1 MSDWDNLEKLVEAN
15 SVPIKKIAASKV
27 ASSLEEQNIVFAK
40 EDNDSDIEDGMST
53 SISSKNDVESENE
66 NEEAGDIV
74 ITNDFTIGDVNLVEI
89 LNRFNSKYDNIISE
103 FADVEIFLISLDG
116 LLIELTAHS
125 YLNWTLGGQTIVVAK
140 QIEIL
145 LKKLS
150 NLGGKFKL
158 IWFTDLSTIYA
169 KDTVLNFL
177 HSFVAAY
184 LLQSQWAVDIEHFI
198 NPSDLLWLSYLHEL
212 MPSFLMIGVDD
223 VSENVVADT
232 GLGFKQL
239 LASIALQALASTV
252 PVVYFN
258 GLVVNLCSVYSH
270 RVEPHIVDFKGWT
283 DYLFKL
289 WTEKKSEVQRN
300 IDLSSCKSVS
310 QLWALIIRDCKKS
323 GGLPKESDAL
333 SSAVLI
339 SSLICERRGTERR
352 YFEENKAS
360 KRGIDFIKF
369 RRILLS
375 SCASLLDT
383 LDLKQHSLS
392 FSLVDLWDGLLVT
405 GIYDAINS
413 GVKILPYRLQ
423 QELAPLHKIACL
435 ELSLEVDVNDSLFDL
450 AVKEMSFKRLSLF
463 SINSVLLKRYAPEML
478 SAIADDYTETAE
490 EPSTFKEFWLRTKW
504 RLDAIEEP
512 YTKPEER
519 LENAYHIKKQNKDR
533 QKLRKWYEFFA
544 ESLEGRGTSLL
555 VDFSRTPRGFV
566 LKVDE
571 QTDKKKEKQ
580 QWQPKG
586 KGNGPKGKG
595 AVKSK
600 KELILEANRNKKNEK
615 LAEDEKQMVRFA
627 RQQGKNAM
635 FILEN
640 LMNKLELVSSRAMC
654 AYQQLVNM
662 SNDFNCLEG
671 QDFVEKRRIRAVP
684 IISKLK
690 DLFTVYW
697 EHLDD
702 KQKEYVTD
710 LWVSLGFEKSKKPT
724 AFSEGR
730 LTLNMNMLYYQLAY
744 GGEIVD
750 IRSDPQKDDR
760 VTGFQP
766 DAWQRRMLDAV
777 DKNHSAVI
785 IAPTS
790 AGKTFVSYYCIERV
804 LRQSDDDMV
813 VYVSPSKA
821 LLNQVCGSVYARFR
835 NKTLSGGKS
844 LFGILLLE
852 HFENPMNCQVLITIP
867 ECLENLLLSTNPV
880 VQTLIDKIKY
890 VIFDE
895 VHCISASPDA
905 HIWEH
910 LLLLIR
916 CPFLALS
923 ATIGNATVLHQWLQ
937 SAEKSKNMRGT
948 PLREVELITYGE
960 RYSEL
965 ELAVQRINPATD
977 TASGNEN
984 AVNSMIEYF
993 MPYGVYKPVK
1003 LSMFGIP
1010 GDQQLTARQI
1020 LDLYHALAEVDP
1032 IVKKEFEPC
1041 SFFNYK
1047 PGGERIWLTRED
1059 IRRLEVALKN
1069 RFLEWLEINPER
1081 ANEVLHQ
1088 IGKNVQNELDFRSKP
1103 FDQRAAAMKNIA
1115 PLILELRDKELLP
1128 AICFNEDRRVCER
1141 LAQQLFDYLEMQQ
1154 KEFEA
1159 SSEYKKYEIKDEEKI
1174 AKMVKR
1180 KRDVATTKEKKK
1192 SKAADKFERAEVEE
1206 QEYNVQDTDDYDPF
1220 AAMRLRLN
1228 MVLERFKLH
1237 GRQCDADLY
1246 QKVTERL
1253 AKDRLS
1259 GRETTKLLFK
1269 LFERGIGFHHPG
1281 LNSKERGA
1289 VEILFRSGY
1298 LAVLF
1303 STSTL
1308 ALGINM
1314 PCKTVLFGV
1323 DDPNLTPLQFRQM
1336 SGRAGRRGFDHSG
1349 SVIFMS
1355 IPTAKIRRLLTASLS
1370 TLRGNL
1376 PFTTSYILRLF
1387 GYIHQ
1392 EDSVLN
1398 ELRSGNQKI
1407 SPFELR
1413 LRTALSFLTNSFIL
1427 HTRAEL
1433 SSTVQK
1439 QLRLY
1444 TLFAVQVLRSLNLL
1458 NQKGEL
1464 SGLASL
1470 VCHLSANEPGNLL
1483 FAHLLQNGVFHKL
1496 CENKTISREEVKSQ
1510 LVLIFAHLFTNLRL
1524 PLSWNPDDKNSYP
1537 STGESEIFLKPLP
1550 DNCACLIKQ
1559 YANKVENLYRGF
1571 MRLAGPNKTL
1581 QGEVFSL
1588 TGYAD
1593 SSVSMFSSNIVH
1605 PFHDYLLFDE
1615 AFMPAR
1621 SPSPVD
1627 HRGRKIYLNAYAVDF
1642 WRLESKKALERDNG
1656 ISENRVWGLI
1666 NSFATTLNKIRD
1678 ALLSVGHSRDSFVEV
1693 MLELAVEYNKKFYVA
1708 FSMKQKS
1715 RVTYGAAE

>member
-1 MSDWDNLEKLVEAN
+1 MSDWDNLDKLIEVD
-15 SVPIKKIAASKV
+15 SIPIKKAAASKI
-27 ASSLEEQNIVFAK
+27 ASSLEEENIVFTK
-40 EDNDSDIEDGMST
+40 ESDGSDIEDGMST
-53 SISSKNDVESENE
+53 SISSKNDLQSESED
-66 NEEAGDIV
+66 EEAGDIV
-74 ITNDFTIGDVNLVEI
+74 IANNFTIGDVNLVEI

-125 YLNWTLGGQTIVVAK
+125 YLNWTLGGQTIVIAK

-145 LKKLS
+145 LKQLS

-158 IWFTDLSTIYA
+158 IWFTGLSATYA
-169 KDTVLNFL
+169 RDTVLNFL
-177 HSFVAAY
+177 RSFVAAY
-184 LLQSQWAVDIEHFI
+184 LLQSQWAADIEHFV
-198 NPSDLLWLSYLHEL
+198 NPNDSHWLSYLHEL

-232 GLGFKQL
+232 ELDFKQL
-239 LASIALQALASTV
+239 LASIALQALASTI
-252 PVVYFN
+252 PIVYFN

-283 DYLFKL
+283 GYLSQL
-289 WTEKKSEVQRN
+289 WADKKDVVHRN
-300 IDLSSCKSVS
+300 INQSSCKSVS
-310 QLWALIIRDCKKS
+310 QFWAQIIGDCKKS
-323 GGLPKESDAL
+323 GKLPKESDAL
-333 SSAVLI
+333 TSAVLI

-352 YFEENKAS
+352 YFEESKDS
-360 KRGIDFIKF
+360 KRRIDLIKF
-369 RRILLS
+369 RRTLLN
-375 SCASLLDT
+375 SCSSLLDG
-383 LDLKQHSLS
+383 LNLKQHPLS
-392 FSLVDLWDGLLVT
+392 FSLIDLWDGLLIT
-405 GIYDAINS
+405 RIYDAINS
-413 GVKILPYRLQ
+413 GVKVLPYRLQ
-423 QELAPLHKIACL
+423 QELAPLHKTACL
-435 ELSLEVDVNDSLFDL
+435 ELSLEVDVDDALFDS
-450 AVKEMSFKRLSLF
+450 AIKEMDYKKPALLPVNSL
-463 SINSVLLKRYAPEML
+463 LLNQYTKEML
-478 SAIADDYTETAE
+478 SAFQDYGTET
-490 EPSTFKEFWLRTKW
+490 EPSVFEEFLLRVKW
-504 RLDAIEEP
+504 RLDTIEEP
-512 YTKPEER
+512 YTKAEER
-519 LENAYHIKKQNKDR
+519 IDNAYQIKKQNKDR
-533 QKLRKWYEFFA
+533 QKLGKWYEFFA
-544 ESLEGRGTSLL
+544 ESLEGRGTGLL
-555 VDFSRTPRGFV
+555 VDFSRTPRGFTSK
-566 LKVDE
+566 LSE

-627 RQQGKNAM
+627 VQQGKNAM

-640 LMNKLELVSSRAMC
+640 LMNKLELDSSRAMC
-654 AYQQLVNM
+654 TYQQVLRM
-662 SNDFNCLEG
+662 SNDFSSLEG

-684 IISKLK
+684 IINKLK

-697 EHLDD
+697 QHLDD

-710 LWVSLGFEKSKKPT
+710 LWISFGFEKSKKPT
-724 AFSEGR
+724 AFSEAR
-730 LTLNMNMLYYQLAY
+730 LTLNMNMIYYQLAY
-744 GGEIVD
+744 GGEIID
-750 IRSDPQKDDR
+750 IRSDPRKDDR

-844 LFGILLLE
+844 LFGTLLLD
-852 HFENPMNCQVLITIP
+852 HSDNPMNCQVLITIP
-867 ECLENLLLSTNPV
+867 ECLENLLLSTNPI
-880 VQTLIDKIKY
+880 VQAVISKIKY

-905 HIWEH
+905 HVWEH

-937 SAEKSKNMRGT
+937 SAEESKNVRGT

-965 ELAVQRINPATD
+965 ELAVQRINPAID
-977 TASGNEN
+977 TIAQDGNV
-984 AVNSMIEYF
+984 VNSMVEHF

-1010 GDQQLTARQI
+1010 ADQQLTARQI
-1020 LDLYHALAEVDP
+1020 LDLYYALAEVDP
-1032 IVKKEFEPC
+1032 VVKEEFEPC

-1047 PGGERIWLTRED
+1047 TGGEKVWLTRED

-1069 RFLEWLEINPER
+1069 RFLEWLEMNPEI
-1081 ANEVLHQ
+1081 ANKVLQQ
-1088 IGKNVQNELDFRSKP
+1088 IGRNVENELNFRSKP
-1103 FDQRAAAMKNIA
+1103 FDQRAVAMKSIA
-1115 PLILELRDKELLP
+1115 PLILELRNKELLP

-1141 LAQQLFDYLEMQQ
+1141 LAQQLFTYLEMQQ

-1159 SSEYKKYEIKDEEKI
+1159 SPEYKKYEIKDEEKI
-1174 AKMVKR
+1174 LKIMKR
-1180 KRDVATTKEKKK
+1180 KRDAAATKEKKK
-1192 SKAADKFERAEVEE
+1192 TKTADKFERAEAEE
-1206 QEYNVQDTDDYDPF
+1206 QEHNVQDVDDYDPL
-1220 AAMRLRLN
+1220 AAMKLRLN
-1228 MVLERFKLH
+1228 MVLEKFKLH
-1237 GRQCDADLY
+1237 GRQRDADLY
-1246 QKVTERL
+1246 QKVTARL
-1253 AKDRLS
+1253 AKDRL

-1298 LAVLF
+1298 LAILF

-1323 DDPNLTPLQFRQM
+1323 DDANLTPLQFRQM

-1392 EDSVLN
+1392 QDSMMS
-1398 ELRSGNQKI
+1398 ELRSGTQKI
-1407 SPFELR
+1407 SPSEQR

-1439 QLRLY
+1439 QLKLY

-1458 NQKGEL
+1458 NEKGEL
-1464 SGLASL
+1464 SGLAAL

-1483 FAHLLQNGVFHKL
+1483 FVHLLQNGVFHKL
-1496 CENKTISREEVKSQ
+1496 CEGWTISREEMKSQ

-1524 PLSWNPDDKNSYP
+1524 PLSWNPNDKNSYP
-1537 STGESEIFLKPLP
+1537 STGESEIFLRPLP
-1550 DNCACLIKQ
+1550 DSCACLIEQ
-1559 YANKVENLYRGF
+1559 YANKVENLYREF
-1571 MRLAGPNKTL
+1571 MRLTNPNKKL

-1588 TGYAD
+1588 TGFAD

-1621 SPSPVD
+1621 SPTPVD
-1627 HRGRKIYLNAYAVDF
+1627 HRGRKVYLNAYAVDF

-1656 ISENRVWGLI
+1656 ISENRVWSLI
-1666 NSFATTLNKIRD
+1666 HSFSSTLLKISE
-1678 ALLSVGHSRDSFVEV
+1678 ALIVIGRSRDPFVEV
-1693 MLELAVEYNKKFYVA
+1693 MLELADEYYKKFCVA
-1708 FSMKQKS
+1708 FSMKKRS
-1715 RVTYGAAE
+1715 HISYGAAE

>member
-1 MSDWDNLEKLVEAN
+1 MSNWDNLDKFIEMD
-15 SVPIKKIAASKV
+15 SIPIKKSAISKIAINP
-27 ASSLEEQNIVFAK
+27 EEENGLFI
-40 EDNDSDIEDGMST
+40 EENNDSDTEDGMST
-53 SISSKNDVESENE
+53 STSSKINVESESE
-66 NEEAGDIV
+66 DEGAGDII
-74 ITNDFTIGDVNLVEI
+74 ITNDFTVGDVNLVEV

-125 YLNWTLGGQTIVVAK
+125 YLNWTLGGQTIIIAK

-145 LKKLS
+145 LKQLS

-158 IWFTDLSTIYA
+158 IWFTDLSAIYV
-169 KDTVLNFL
+169 KDTILNFL
-177 HSFVAAY
+177 RSFVAAY
-184 LLQSQWAVDIEHFI
+184 LLQSQWAADVDHFA
-198 NPSDLLWLSYLHEL
+198 NPSDSLWLSYLHEL
-212 MPSFLMIGVDD
+212 MPSFLLIGVDD

-232 GLGFKQL
+232 ALGFKQF
-239 LASIALQALASTV
+239 LASIALQALGSTI
-252 PVVYFN
+252 PVVYLN

-270 RVEPHIVDFKGWT
+270 RVEPHMVDFKGWT
-283 DYLFKL
+283 DYLIQL
-289 WTEKKSEVQRN
+289 WVEKKDEVHRN
-300 IDLSSCKSVS
+300 INLSSCKSVS
-310 QLWALIIRDCKKS
+310 QLWAQIIGDNKKS

-333 SSAVLI
+333 TSAVLI

-369 RRILLS
+369 RRTLLN
-375 SCASLLDT
+375 SCSSLLDT
-383 LDLKQHSLS
+383 LDIKQHPLS
-392 FSLVDLWDGLLVT
+392 FSLIDLWDGPLIA

-413 GVKILPYRLQ
+413 GVKVLPYRLQ
-423 QELAPLHKIACL
+423 QEFAPLHKKACL
-435 ELSLEVDVNDSLFDL
+435 ELSLEVDIDDALFDS
-450 AVKEMSFKRLSLF
+450 AIKEEDSKKPALLP
-463 SINSVLLKRYAPEML
+463 INSALLNLYAPEML
-478 SAIADDYTETAE
+478 SAFADYSQEMET
-490 EPSTFKEFWLRTKW
+490 STFKQFWMRVKW

-519 LENAYHIKKQNKDR
+519 IDNEYRMKNKNKNK
-533 QKLRKWYEFFA
+533 QKLSKWYEFFA
-544 ESLEGRGTSLL
+544 ESLEGRGSSLL
-555 VDFSRTPRGFV
+555 VDFSRTPRGFAS
-566 LKVDE
+566 KFTD

-627 RQQGKNAM
+627 VQQGKNAM

-640 LMNKLELVSSRAMC
+640 LMNKLELGSSRAMC
-654 AYQQLVNM
+654 IYQQMLRM
-662 SNDFNCLEG
+662 SEDFSSLEG
-671 QDFVEKRRIRAVP
+671 KDLLEKRRIRAVP
-684 IISKLK
+684 IINKLK
-690 DLFTVYW
+690 DLFTLYW
-697 EHLDD
+697 QHLDD

-710 LWVSLGFEKSKKPT
+710 LWVSLGFEKSKKST
-724 AFSEGR
+724 AFSESR
-730 LTLNMNMLYYQLAY
+730 LTLNMNMIYYQLAY
-744 GGEIVD
+744 GGEIID

-804 LRQSDDDMV
+804 LRQSDEDMV

-821 LLNQVCGSVYARFR
+821 LLNQVCGSVYARFH
-835 NKTLSGGKS
+835 NKTLTGGKA
-844 LFGILLLE
+844 LFGTLLLE
-852 HFENPMNCQVLITIP
+852 HFENPMNCQVLVTIP

-880 VQTLIDKIKY
+880 VQAMIDKIKY

-923 ATIGNATVLHQWLQ
+923 ATISNATVLHQWLQ
-937 SAEKSKNMRGT
+937 SAEKSKNIWA
-948 PLREVELITYGE
+948 PLNEVELITYGE

-965 ELAVQRINPATD
+965 ELAVQRINPTID
-977 TASGNEN
+977 TAVPDGT
-984 AVNSMIEYF
+984 AMNSMVQHF

-1010 GDQQLTARQI
+1010 DDQQLTARQI

-1032 IVKKEFEPC
+1032 VVKEEFEPC

-1047 PGGERIWLTRED
+1047 LGGEKIWLTRED

-1069 RFLEWLEINPER
+1069 RFLEWLGINPER
-1081 ANEVLHQ
+1081 ANKVLQQ
-1088 IGKNVQNELDFRSKP
+1088 IGKNVEQELDFRSRP
-1103 FDQRAAAMKNIA
+1103 FDQRAAAMKSIA
-1115 PLILELRDKELLP
+1115 PLVLELRDKELLP
-1128 AICFNEDRRVCER
+1128 AICFNEDRRMCEK

-1159 SSEYKKYEIKDEEKI
+1159 SAEYKKYEIKDEEKI
-1174 AKMVKR
+1174 AKMMKR
-1180 KRDVATTKEKKK
+1180 KRDAAATKEKKK
-1192 SKAADKFERAEVEE
+1192 SKAVDKFERAETEE
-1206 QEYNVQDTDDYDPF
+1206 LEHKEQVVDDYDPL
-1220 AAMRLRLN
+1220 AAMRLRLD

-1237 GRQCDADLY
+1237 GRQRDVDLY
-1246 QKVTERL
+1246 QKVTARL
-1253 AKDRLS
+1253 TKDRIS

-1281 LNSKERGA
+1281 LNAKERGA
-1289 VEILFRSGY
+1289 VEILFRSGH
-1298 LAVLF
+1298 LAILF
-1303 STSTL
+1303 TTSTL

-1323 DDPNLTPLQFRQM
+1323 DDANLTPLQFRQM

-1392 EDSVLN
+1392 EDSMMSK
-1398 ELRSGNQKI
+1398 LRSGNQKF

-1413 LRTALSFLTNSFIL
+1413 LQTVLSFLTNSFIL

-1444 TLFAVQVLRSLNLL
+1444 TLFAVQVLRSLDLL
-1458 NQKGEL
+1458 NENGKL

-1470 VCHLSANEPGNLL
+1470 VCHLSGNEPGNLL
-1483 FAHLLQNGVFHKL
+1483 FAHLLQNGVFHNL
-1496 CENKTISREEVKSQ
+1496 CRDNTVSREELKSQ

-1524 PLSWNPDDKNSYP
+1524 PLNWNPDDKNSYP
-1537 STGESEIFLKPLP
+1537 SAGESEIFLKPLP
-1550 DNCACLIKQ
+1550 ESCARLIKQ
-1559 YANKVENLYRGF
+1559 YANRVEILYREF
-1571 MRLAGPNKTL
+1571 MRLNDPNKRL
-1581 QGEVFSL
+1581 QGDVFSL
-1588 TGYAD
+1588 TGYTD
-1593 SSVSMFSSNIVH
+1593 SSVSVFSSSIVH
-1605 PFHDYLLFDE
+1605 PFHDCLLFDE
-1615 AFMPAR
+1615 SFIPVR
-1621 SPSPVD
+1621 CPCPVD
-1627 HRGRKIYLNAYAVDF
+1627 HRGRKVYLNAYAVDF

-1656 ISENRVWGLI
+1656 ISENR
-1666 NSFATTLNKIRD
+1666 ATLLKIKH
-1678 ALLSVGHSRDSFVEV
+1678 ALLAIGRSKDPFVELMV
-1693 MLELAVEYNKKFYVA
+1693 ELANEYDKKFCVA
-1708 FSMKQKS
+1708 FSMKQKN
-1715 RVTYGAAE
+1715 RVSIETIE

>member
-1 MSDWDNLEKLVEAN
+1 MSNWDNLDKLIDA
-15 SVPIKKIAASKV
+15 
-27 ASSLEEQNIVFAK
+27 
-40 EDNDSDIEDGMST
+40 IEDGVST
-53 SISSKNDVESENE
+53 SVSSKNDIELESED
-66 NEEAGDIV
+66 EEAGDVV
-74 ITNDFTIGDVNLVEI
+74 ITNDFTIDDVNLVEI

-116 LLIELTAHS
+116 LLIELTAHR
-125 YLNWTLGGQTIVVAK
+125 YLNWTLGGQTIVIAK

-145 LKKLS
+145 LKELS

-158 IWFTDLSTIYA
+158 IWFTDLSSAYA

-177 HSFVAAY
+177 HSFVTAY
-184 LLQSQWAVDIEHFI
+184 LLQCQWATDIEYFA
-198 NPSDLLWLSYLHEL
+198 NPSDSLWLSYIHEL

-223 VSENVVADT
+223 VSKNMVGNTE
-232 GLGFKQL
+232 LGFKQL
-239 LASIALQALASTV
+239 LASIALQALASTI
-252 PVVYFN
+252 PIVYFN
-258 GLVVNLCSVYSH
+258 GLTVNLCSVYSH

-283 DYLFKL
+283 DYLLRL
-289 WTEKKSEVQRN
+289 WTDKKMVCVNHPGKMSRGYSP
-300 IDLSSCKSVS
+300 DS
-310 QLWALIIRDCKKS
+310 LIGK
-323 GGLPKESDAL
+323 LPKESDVLA
-333 SSAVLI
+333 SAVLI
-339 SSLICERRGTERR
+339 SSLICERRGTKRR

-369 RRILLS
+369 RRTLLN
-375 SCASLLDT
+375 SCASLLDA

-392 FSLVDLWDGLLVT
+392 FSLIDLWDGLLIS

-413 GVKILPYRLQ
+413 GTRVLPYRLQ
-423 QELAPLHKIACL
+423 QELAPLHKTACL
-435 ELSLEVDVNDSLFDL
+435 ELSLEVDVDDTLFD
-450 AVKEMSFKRLSLF
+450 
-463 SINSVLLKRYAPEML
+463 
-478 SAIADDYTETAE
+478 SAES
-490 EPSTFKEFWLRTKW
+490 STFKEFWLRVKW

-512 YTKPEER
+512 YTRPEER
-519 LENAYHIKKQNKDR
+519 IENVRI
-533 QKLRKWYEFFA
+533 LRGVA
-544 ESLEGRGTSLL
+544 RGRGTGLL
-555 VDFSRTPRGFV
+555 VDFSRTPRGFIS
-566 LKVDE
+566 KIDE
-571 QTDKKKEKQ
+571 QIDKKRKTAMATEGQRKRWFYIQ
-580 QWQPKG
+580 QFRVRSFPASFVQ
-586 KGNGPKGKG
+586 
-595 AVKSK
+595 
-600 KELILEANRNKKNEK
+600 R
-615 LAEDEKQMVRFA
+615 EDEKQMVRFA
-627 RQQGKNAM
+627 MQQGKNVSCDIIGNESDNSDELPSEGSKMAM

-640 LMNKLELVSSRAMC
+640 LMNKLELGSSRAMC
-654 AYQQLVNM
+654 TYQQVLRM
-662 SNDFNCLEG
+662 SNDFSSLEG
-671 QDFVEKRRIRAVP
+671 RDFVEKRRIRAVP

-690 DLFTVYW
+690 DLFTIYW
-697 EHLDD
+697 QHLDD
-702 KQKEYVTD
+702 KQREFVTD
-710 LWVSLGFEKSKKPT
+710 LWISLGFEKNKKAT

-730 LTLNMNMLYYQLAY
+730 LTLNINMIYYQLAY
-744 GGEIVD
+744 GGEIID

-760 VTGFQP
+760 VTGFHP

-844 LFGILLLE
+844 LFGTLLLE

-880 VQTLIDKIKY
+880 VQAMIDKIKY

-895 VHCISASPDA
+895 VMVHCISASPDA

-923 ATIGNATVLHQWLQ
+923 ATIGNASVLHQWLQ
-937 SAEKSKNMRGT
+937 SAEK
-948 PLREVELITYGE
+948 VELITYGE

-965 ELAVQRINPATD
+965 ELAVQRISSVYRD
-977 TASGNEN
+977 GDE
-984 AVNSMIEYF
+984 NSMVEHF

-1003 LSMFGIP
+1003 LLMFGIP
-1010 GDQQLTARQI
+1010 ADQQLTARQI
-1020 LDLYHALAEVDP
+1020 LDLYHALAEVDSV
-1032 IVKKEFEPC
+1032 VKEEFEPC

-1047 PGGERIWLTRED
+1047 PGGEKVWLTRED
-1059 IRRLEVALKN
+1059 IRRLEVALKD
-1069 RFLEWLEINPER
+1069 RFLEWLRMNPER
-1081 ANEVLHQ
+1081 ANKVLQQ
-1088 IGKNVQNELDFRSKP
+1088 IGRNVENELYFRSMP
-1103 FDQRAAAMKNIA
+1103 FDQRATAMKSIA

-1141 LAQQLFDYLEMQQ
+1141 LAQQLFDYLEIQQ
-1154 KEFEA
+1154 KKN
-1159 SSEYKKYEIKDEEKI
+1159 SQNGKKETGRCNNKGE
-1174 AKMVKR
+1174 
-1180 KRDVATTKEKKK
+1180 KK
-1192 SKAADKFERAEVEE
+1192 SKVTDKFERAEVEVEE
-1206 QEYNVQDTDDYDPF
+1206 QEHNVQDDYDPL

-1228 MVLERFKLH
+1228 MVLEKFKLH
-1237 GRQCDADLY
+1237 GRQRDADLY
-1246 QKVTERL
+1246 EKVTARL

-1259 GRETTKLLFK
+1259 RETTKLLFK

-1289 VEILFRSGY
+1289 VEILFRSGH

-1323 DDPNLTPLQFRQM
+1323 DDANLTPLQFRQM

-1355 IPTAKIRRLLTASLS
+1355 IPTAKTK
-1370 TLRGNL
+1370 
-1376 PFTTSYILRLF
+1376 YILKVKNF
-1387 GYIHQ
+1387 TCA
-1392 EDSVLN
+1392 
-1398 ELRSGNQKI
+1398 K
-1407 SPFELR
+1407 
-1413 LRTALSFLTNSFIL
+1413 TALSFLTNSFIL

-1439 QLRLY
+1439 QLKLY
-1444 TLFAVQVLRSLNLL
+1444 TLFAVQVLRFLNLL
-1458 NQKGEL
+1458 NQEGEL

-1496 CENKTISREEVKSQ
+1496 CESRTISREEVKSQ

-1537 STGESEIFLKPLP
+1537 STGESEVFLKPLP
-1550 DNCACLIKQ
+1550 DNCACLIEE
-1559 YANKVENLYRGF
+1559 YTNKVENLYREF
-1571 MRLAGPNKTL
+1571 MRLASPSKRL
-1581 QGEVFSL
+1581 QGEVFCL
-1588 TGYAD
+1588 TGHAD
-1593 SSVSMFSSNIVH
+1593 SSVSMFPSNIVH

-1615 AFMPAR
+1615 AFIPTR

-1627 HRGRKIYLNAYAVDF
+1627 HRGRK
-1642 WRLESKKALERDNG
+1642 
-1656 ISENRVWGLI
+1656 
-1666 NSFATTLNKIRD
+1666 TTLVKITE
-1678 ALLSVGHSRDSFVEV
+1678 ALLAIGRAKDPFVEV
-1693 MLELAVEYNKKFYVA
+1693 MRELSDEYYKKFCVA
-1708 FSMKQKS
+1708 FSMKQKVVFPMELQS
-1715 RVTYGAAE
+1715 DLIFS

>member
-1 MSDWDNLEKLVEAN
+1 MSDWDSLDSLVKVDAI
-15 SVPIKKIAASKV
+15 PIKKTAAVKV
-27 ASSLEEQNIVFAK
+27 ASSLEEQNIIFTK
-40 EDNDSDIEDGMST
+40 DDDDSDIENEIST
-53 SISSKNDVESENE
+53 SISSKNDIELESED
-66 NEEAGDIV
+66 EEAGDIV
-74 ITNDFTIGDVNLVEI
+74 ITNDFTMVDVNLVEI
-89 LNRFNSKYDNIISE
+89 LSRFNSKYDNIISE

-116 LLIELTAHS
+116 LLIELTAHR
-125 YLNWTLGGQTIVVAK
+125 YLNWTLGGQTIVIAK
-140 QIEIL
+140 QIEIF
-145 LKKLS
+145 LKQLS

-158 IWFTDLSTIYA
+158 IWFTDLSATYA

-177 HSFVAAY
+177 RSFIAAY
-184 LLQSQWAVDIEHFI
+184 LLQCQWASDIEYFA
-198 NPSDLLWLSYLHEL
+198 NPVDSRWLSYIHEL

-232 GLGFKQL
+232 SLNFKQL
-239 LASIALQALASTV
+239 LASIALQALASTI
-252 PVVYFN
+252 PIVYFN

-283 DYLFKL
+283 NYLFHL
-289 WTEKKSEVQRN
+289 WADKKSEVQRN
-300 IDLSSCKSVS
+300 IDLSSCKSIS
-310 QLWALIIRDCKKS
+310 QLWAQIIGNCKKS
-323 GGLPKESDAL
+323 GELPKESDVL
-333 SSAVLI
+333 TSAVLI

-352 YFEENKAS
+352 YFEENEAS

-369 RRILLS
+369 RRTLLN

-383 LDLKQHSLS
+383 LDLRQYSLS
-392 FSLVDLWDGLLVT
+392 FSLIDLWDGPLIT

-413 GVKILPYRLQ
+413 GAKVLPYRLQ
-423 QELAPLHKIACL
+423 QELAPLHKTACL
-435 ELSLEVDVNDSLFDL
+435 ELSLEVDMDDALFDL
-450 AVKEMSFKRLSLF
+450 SVKETSFKKPSLLPL
-463 SINSVLLKRYAPEML
+463 NSVLLNMYAPEML
-478 SAIADDYTETAE
+478 SALQDYCTET
-490 EPSTFKEFWLRTKW
+490 EPSTFKEFWQRVKW
-504 RLDAIEEP
+504 RFDAIEEP

-519 LENAYHIKKQNKDR
+519 IDNAFQMKKQNKDR
-533 QKLRKWYEFFA
+533 QKLSKWYEFFA

-566 LKVDE
+566 SKVDE
-571 QTDKKKEKQ
+571 QIDKKKEKQ

-595 AVKSK
+595 AIKSK

-627 RQQGKNAM
+627 MQQGKNAM

-640 LMNKLELVSSRAMC
+640 LMNKLELGSSKAMC
-654 AYQQLVNM
+654 IYQQVLRM
-662 SNDFNCLEG
+662 SDDFSSLEG
-671 QDFVEKRRIRAVP
+671 LEFIEKRRIRAVP

-690 DLFTVYW
+690 DLFTMYW
-697 EHLDD
+697 QYLDD

-710 LWVSLGFEKSKKPT
+710 LWVSLGFEKSKKSTVFP
-724 AFSEGR
+724 EGK
-730 LTLNMNMLYYQLAY
+730 LTLNMNMIYYQLAY
-744 GGEIVD
+744 GGEIID

-760 VTGFQP
+760 VTGFHP

-844 LFGILLLE
+844 LFGTLLLD
-852 HFENPMNCQVLITIP
+852 HSENPMNCQVLITIP
-867 ECLENLLLSTNPV
+867 ECLENLLLSMNPI
-880 VQTLIDKIKY
+880 VQAMIDKIKY

-923 ATIGNATVLHQWLQ
+923 ATIGNATVLHHWLQ
-937 SAEKSKNMRGT
+937 SAEKSKNIRGR

-965 ELAVQRINPATD
+965 ELAVQRINSGVD
-977 TASGNEN
+977 VTARDGND
-984 AVNSMIEYF
+984 VNSMVEHF

-1003 LSMFGIP
+1003 LLMFGIP
-1010 GDQQLTARQI
+1010 ADQQLTARQI

-1032 IVKKEFEPC
+1032 VVKEEFEPC

-1047 PGGERIWLTRED
+1047 SGGEKVWLTRED

-1069 RFLEWLEINPER
+1069 RFLEWLRINPER
-1081 ANEVLHQ
+1081 ANKVLQQ
-1088 IGKNVQNELDFRSKP
+1088 IGRNVENELNFRSRP
-1103 FDQRAAAMKNIA
+1103 FDQRATAVKSIA

-1159 SSEYKKYEIKDEEKI
+1159 SPEYRKYEIKDEEKI

-1180 KRDVATTKEKKK
+1180 KRDVAATKEKKK
-1192 SKAADKFERAEVEE
+1192 SKVADKFERAEMEE
-1206 QEYNVQDTDDYDPF
+1206 QEHNVQDDYDPI

-1228 MVLERFKLH
+1228 MVLEKFKLH
-1237 GRQCDADLY
+1237 GRQRDADLY
-1246 QKVTERL
+1246 EKVTARL
-1253 AKDRLS
+1253 TKDRLS
-1259 GRETTKLLFK
+1259 RETTKLLFK

-1281 LNSKERGA
+1281 LNSKERAA

-1298 LAVLF
+1298 LAILF

-1323 DDPNLTPLQFRQM
+1323 DDANLTPLQFRQM

-1376 PFTTSYILRLF
+1376 PFTTSYILRIF

-1392 EDSVLN
+1392 QSN
-1398 ELRSGNQKI
+1398 EIFTENQKI
-1407 SPFELR
+1407 SLVLR

-1439 QLRLY
+1439 QLKLY
-1444 TLFAVQVLRSLNLL
+1444 TLFAVQVLRFSNLL
-1458 NQKGEL
+1458 NQEGEL
-1464 SGLASL
+1464 SGLAPL
-1470 VCHLSANEPGNLL
+1470 VCHLSASEPGNLL

-1496 CENKTISREEVKSQ
+1496 CESRTISREEVKNQ

-1524 PLSWNPDDKNSYP
+1524 PLSWNPNDKNSYP
-1537 STGESEIFLKPLP
+1537 STSESEIFLKPLP
-1550 DNCACLIKQ
+1550 ENIAYLIEQ
-1559 YANKVENLYRGF
+1559 YTDKVENLYREF
-1571 MRLAGPNKTL
+1571 MRLAGPNERL
-1581 QGEVFSL
+1581 QGEIFSL

-1605 PFHDYLLFDE
+1605 PFHDNMLFDE
-1615 AFMPAR
+1615 AFIPTR
-1621 SPSPVD
+1621 SPNPVD

-1656 ISENRVWGLI
+1656 ISENRVWALI
-1666 NSFATTLNKIRD
+1666 HSFSATLLKIRD
-1678 ALLSVGHSRDSFVEV
+1678 ALLFIGRSKDSFVEV
-1693 MLELAVEYNKKFYVA
+1693 MLELAVEYEKKFYVA
-1708 FSMKQKS
+1708 FSMKQ
-1715 RVTYGAAE
+1715 RNRITYGAAE

>member
-1 MSDWDNLEKLVEAN
+1 MSDWDNLDKLVEAN
-15 SVPIKKIAASKV
+15 CIPIKKIAASKV
-27 ASSLEEQNIVFAK
+27 ASSLEEQNILFAK
-40 EDNDSDIEDGMST
+40 ENNNSDIEDGMST
-53 SISSKNDVESENE
+53 SVSSKNDVGSENE
-66 NEEAGDIV
+66 DEEAGDII
-74 ITNDFTIGDVNLVEI
+74 ITNDFTIGDVDVVEI

-103 FADVEIFLISLDG
+103 FADVEIFLISMDG
-116 LLIELTAHS
+116 LLIELTAHT
-125 YLNWTLGGQTIVVAK
+125 YLNWTLGGQTIVIAK

-145 LKKLS
+145 LKQLL

-158 IWFTDLSTIYA
+158 IWFTDLSAIYA

-177 HSFVAAY
+177 RSFVAAY
-184 LLQSQWAVDIEHFI
+184 LLQSQWAVDIEHFV
-198 NPSDLLWLSYLHEL
+198 NPSDSLWLSYLHEL

-239 LASIALQALASTV
+239 LASIALQALASTI
-252 PVVYFN
+252 PVVYFS

-283 DYLFKL
+283 NYLCQL
-289 WTEKKSEVQRN
+289 WTEKKSEVHRN
-300 IDLSSCKSVS
+300 INLSSCKSVS
-310 QLWALIIRDCKKS
+310 HLWAQIIGDCKKS
-323 GGLPKESDAL
+323 GTLPKESDAL
-333 SSAVLI
+333 TSAVLI

-369 RRILLS
+369 RRTLLNF
-375 SCASLLDT
+375 CASLLDT
-383 LDLKQHSLS
+383 LDLKQHALS
-392 FSLVDLWDGLLVT
+392 FSLVDLWDGLLIT

-413 GVKILPYRLQ
+413 GVKVLPYRLQ

-435 ELSLEVDVNDSLFDL
+435 ELSLEVDVNDALFDL
-450 AVKEMSFKRLSLF
+450 AVKEIDFKKPSLLP
-463 SINSVLLKRYAPEML
+463 INSELLNRYAPEML
-478 SAIADDYTETAE
+478 GAIVDDCTET
-490 EPSTFKEFWLRTKW
+490 EPSTFNEFWLRTKW
-504 RLDAIEEP
+504 RLDVIEEP

-519 LENAYHIKKQNKDR
+519 IDSAYQMKRHNKDK
-533 QKLRKWYEFFA
+533 QKLGKWYEFFA

-566 LKVDE
+566 SKIDE

-627 RQQGKNAM
+627 MQQGKNAM

-640 LMNKLELVSSRAMC
+640 LMNKLELASSRAMC
-654 AYQQLVNM
+654 VYQQVLRM
-662 SNDFNCLEG
+662 SDDLNSLEG
-671 QDFVEKRRIRAVP
+671 RDFVEKRRIRAVP

-697 EHLDD
+697 QHLDD
-702 KQKEYVTD
+702 KQKDYTTD
-710 LWVSLGFEKSKKPT
+710 LWISLGFEKSKKPT
-724 AFSEGR
+724 AFSEGK
-730 LTLNMNMLYYQLAY
+730 LTLKMNMIYYQLAY
-744 GGEIVD
+744 GGEIID

-790 AGKTFVSYYCIERV
+790 AGKTFISYYCIERV

-844 LFGILLLE
+844 LFGTLLLE
-852 HFENPMNCQVLITIP
+852 YSDNPMNCQVLITIP
-867 ECLENLLLSTNPV
+867 ECLENLLLSANPL
-880 VQTLIDKIKY
+880 VQILIDKIKY

-895 VHCISASPDA
+895 VHCISASADA

-937 SAEKSKNMRGT
+937 SAEKSKNIRGT

-965 ELAVQRINPATD
+965 ELAVQRISPITD
-977 TASGNEN
+977 VTSQNGN
-984 AVNSMIEYF
+984 AVNSMIEHF

-1032 IVKKEFEPC
+1032 VVKEEFEPC

-1047 PGGERIWLTRED
+1047 AEGEKVWLTRED

-1069 RFLEWLEINPER
+1069 RFLEWLEMNPER
-1081 ANEVLHQ
+1081 ANKVLHE
-1088 IGKNVQNELDFRSKP
+1088 IGKNVQNELDFRSRP
-1103 FDQRAAAMKNIA
+1103 FDQRATAMKNIA
-1115 PLILELRDKELLP
+1115 PLILELRDRELLP
-1128 AICFNEDRRVCER
+1128 AICFNEDRRICER

-1159 SSEYKKYEIKDEEKI
+1159 SAEYKKYEIKDEEKI
-1174 AKMVKR
+1174 AKMMKR
-1180 KRDVATTKEKKK
+1180 KRDAAVIKEKKK
-1192 SKAADKFERAEVEE
+1192 LKAADKFERAEVEE
-1206 QEYNVQDTDDYDPF
+1206 QEHKVQDVDDYDPL

-1228 MVLERFKLH
+1228 MVLEKFKLH
-1237 GRQCDADLY
+1237 GRQRDADLF
-1246 QKVTERL
+1246 QKVTARL

-1259 GRETTKLLFK
+1259 RETTKLLFK

-1323 DDPNLTPLQFRQM
+1323 DDANLTPLQFRQM

-1392 EDSVLN
+1392 EDSVMS
-1398 ELRSGNQKI
+1398 ELRSGNPKL

-1439 QLRLY
+1439 QLKLY

-1464 SGLASL
+1464 SGLASV

-1496 CENKTISREEVKSQ
+1496 CGSKTISREEMKSQ
-1510 LVLIFAHLFTNLRL
+1510 LVLIFAHLFTSLRL
-1524 PLSWNPDDKNSYP
+1524 PLSWNPNDKNSYP

-1550 DNCACLIKQ
+1550 DSCALLVEQ
-1559 YANKVENLYRGF
+1559 YANKVENLYREF
-1571 MRLAGPNKTL
+1571 MRLATPSKKL

-1588 TGYAD
+1588 TGYSD

-1605 PFHDYLLFDE
+1605 PFHDYLLYDE

-1621 SPSPVD
+1621 LLNPVD
-1627 HRGRKIYLNAYAVDF
+1627 HRGRKVHLNAYAVDF

-1666 NSFATTLNKIRD
+1666 HSFSSTLLKIKD
-1678 ALLSVGHSRDSFVEV
+1678 ALLAVGRSKDLFVEV
-1693 MLELAVEYNKKFYVA
+1693 MSELADEYYKKFCVA
-1708 FSMKQKS
+1708 FSMKRKI
-1715 RVTYGAAE
+1715 RVTYEIAD